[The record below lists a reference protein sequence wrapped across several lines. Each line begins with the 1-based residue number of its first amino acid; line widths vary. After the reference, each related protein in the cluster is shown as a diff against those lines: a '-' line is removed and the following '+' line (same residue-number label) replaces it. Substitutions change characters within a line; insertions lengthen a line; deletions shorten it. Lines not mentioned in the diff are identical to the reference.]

1 MLWWLG
7 GQEIA
12 TKHLW
17 SASLSRAAGE
27 KVQFMCFSFFFHD
40 LAKGEYVDEYFVYCC
55 IQVLDNPKLL
65 KRSLR
70 REEQQRQKSSKK
82 W

>member
-1 MLWWLG
+1 MVVGWTGDCHKALVECILE
-7 GQEIA
+7 Q
-12 TKHLW
+12 
-17 SASLSRAAGE
+17 SSRRKGAIH
-27 KVQFMCFSFFFHD
+27 VLFPFFHD

-55 IQVLDNPKLL
+55 MQVLDNPKLL